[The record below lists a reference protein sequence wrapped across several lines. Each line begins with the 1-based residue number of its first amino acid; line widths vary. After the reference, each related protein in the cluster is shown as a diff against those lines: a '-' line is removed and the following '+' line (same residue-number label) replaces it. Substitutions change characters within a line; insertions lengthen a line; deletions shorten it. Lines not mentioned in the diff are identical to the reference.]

1 LNTVREQN
9 NVRRELLVLNFKSID
24 DLPLLQVLFDDL
36 IQIIIINIGVPR
48 LFGVNHHHRTL
59 LATVQTTGVIDAYL
73 ALATQ
78 AELFAALF
86 YVIAGFLCAALIT
99 GLALATSQVGT
110 EKHMVLV
117 IGHTLSPLNGITHY
131 ISMTSPSVAAAL
143 KEADRCVKC
152 GLCLPHC
159 PTYQLSNNESES
171 PRGRIALVDGLLRGR
186 LKPDAALKAHIDSC
200 LLCRKCETA
209 CPSKVDYHLV
219 LDIAREQLGGNS
231 RFAKQLAQPK
241 RMRWLSRLGRWLPSI
256 HPLLKL
262 NKALPEGG
270 DPPKP
275 GVYSA
280 NRPSIGK
287 VGLLTG
293 CATSVY
299 QGGTLR
305 AAIKLLNA
313 VGYVVV
319 VKESAGCC
327 GALAKHSGDHELA
340 EQLINA
346 NEAAFKHVDS
356 VISIATGC
364 SSYLKEEANFEADDI
379 IGFLANSE
387 TWSELSF
394 KPLPMTVGLHRPCSQ
409 NNVLKE
415 QKALDRLLASIPE
428 LSIVELNA
436 KVNCCGAAGDYM
448 LNHSD
453 KAKTLRQ
460 PILDNANAQALDAVI
475 SSNVGCAMHI
485 AEGLDNPAVPVIHPI
500 ILLAQQ
506 LEPH

>member
-1 LNTVREQN
+1 M
-9 NVRRELLVLNFKSID
+9 I
-24 DLPLLQVLFDDL
+24 
-36 IQIIIINIGVPR
+36 
-48 LFGVNHHHRTL
+48 
-59 LATVQTTGVIDAYL
+59 
-73 ALATQ
+73 
-78 AELFAALF
+78 
-86 YVIAGFLCAALIT
+86 
-99 GLALATSQVGT
+99 
-110 EKHMVLV
+110 
-117 IGHTLSPLNGITHY
+117 
-131 ISMTSPSVAAAL
+131 SPSVVAAL

-159 PTYQLSNNESES
+159 PTYQLSSNESES

-186 LKPDAALKAHIDSC
+186 LKPDIALKAHIDTC

-209 CPSKVDYHLV
+209 CPSKVDYHSV
-219 LDIAREQLGGNS
+219 IDTAREHLGGSS
-231 RFAKQLAQPK
+231 RFAKQLANPK

-270 DPPKP
+270 NPPKP

-305 AAIKLLNA
+305 AATKLLNA

-319 VKESAGCC
+319 VKESTGCC
-327 GALAKHSGDHELA
+327 GALAKHSGDSALA
-340 EQLINA
+340 STLMAANA
-346 NEAAFKHVDS
+346 TAFKQVDVVVS
-356 VISIATGC
+356 VATGC
-364 SSYLKEEANFEADDI
+364 SSYLKEEADFNAEDI
-379 IGFLANSE
+379 IGLLADS
-387 TWSELSF
+387 TARAELSF

-415 QKALDRLLASIPE
+415 QKALDRLLASIPQ

-448 LNHSD
+448 LNHPD
-453 KAKTLRQ
+453 KAKALRQ
-460 PILDNANAQALDAVI
+460 PILNNANAQSLNAVI

-485 AEGLDNPAVPVIHPI
+485 AEGLDNPSIPVIHPI

-506 LEPH
+506 LEPLAQER

>member
-1 LNTVREQN
+1 
-9 NVRRELLVLNFKSID
+9 
-24 DLPLLQVLFDDL
+24 
-36 IQIIIINIGVPR
+36 
-48 LFGVNHHHRTL
+48 
-59 LATVQTTGVIDAYL
+59 
-73 ALATQ
+73 
-78 AELFAALF
+78 
-86 YVIAGFLCAALIT
+86 
-99 GLALATSQVGT
+99 
-110 EKHMVLV
+110 
-117 IGHTLSPLNGITHY
+117 
-131 ISMTSPSVAAAL
+131 MTSPSAAAAL

-159 PTYQLSNNESES
+159 PTYQLSSNESES

-186 LKPDAALKAHIDSC
+186 LKPDATLKAHIDSC

-219 LDIAREQLGGNS
+219 IDTAREQLDGNS
-231 RFAKQLAQPK
+231 AFAKQLAKPK
-241 RMRWLSRLGRWLPSI
+241 RMRLLSLLGRWLPSV

-270 DPPKP
+270 DPPRV

-287 VGLLTG
+287 VGILTG
-293 CATSVY
+293 CATSIY

-313 VGYVVV
+313 LGYVVV
-319 VKESAGCC
+319 VKDSAGCC
-327 GALAKHSGDHELA
+327 GALAKHSGDRELA
-340 EQLINA
+340 EQLMSA
-346 NEAAFKHVDS
+346 NKTAFKHVDA

-364 SSYLKEEANFEADDI
+364 SGYLKEEANFEANDI

-387 TWSELSF
+387 TWPELSF
-394 KPLPMTVGLHRPCSQ
+394 KPLKMHVGLHRPCSQ

-415 QKALDRLLASIPE
+415 QNAFDALLSSIPG
-428 LSIVELNA
+428 LHVTELNPN
-436 KVNCCGAAGDYM
+436 VNCCGAAGDYM
-448 LNHSD
+448 LSHAAD
-453 KAKTLRQ
+453 AKKLRQ
-460 PILDNANAQALDAVI
+460 PILDNAAQQPLDAVI

-485 AEGLDNPAVPVIHPI
+485 AEGLDNPSIPVIHPI

-506 LEPH
+506 LEPLAQER

>member
-1 LNTVREQN
+1 MPPPNAQDTLY
-9 NVRRELLVLNFKSID
+9 LVD
-24 DLPLLQVLFDDL
+24 
-36 IQIIIINIGVPR
+36 
-48 LFGVNHHHRTL
+48 H
-59 LATVQTTGVIDAYL
+59 
-73 ALATQ
+73 
-78 AELFAALF
+78 
-86 YVIAGFLCAALIT
+86 
-99 GLALATSQVGT
+99 
-110 EKHMVLV
+110 
-117 IGHTLSPLNGITHY
+117 
-131 ISMTSPSVAAAL
+131 
-143 KEADRCVKC
+143 CVKC

-159 PTYQLSNNESES
+159 PTYQLSSNESES

-186 LKPDAALKAHIDSC
+186 LKPDTALKAHIDSC

-209 CPSKVDYHLV
+209 CPSKVNYHSA
-219 LDIAREQLGGNS
+219 IYTAREQLSGS
-231 RFAKQLAQPK
+231 SAFAKQLAKPK
-241 RMRWLSRLGRWLPSI
+241 RMRWLRRLGRWLPSV

-270 DPPKP
+270 NPPKA

-293 CATSVY
+293 CATSIY

-313 VGYVVV
+313 LGYVVV

-327 GALAKHSGDHELA
+327 GALAKHSGDRKLA
-340 EQLINA
+340 EQLMSV
-346 NEAAFKHVDS
+346 NEAAFKHVDA

-379 IGFLANSE
+379 VGFLAKCDS
-387 TWSELSF
+387 WSELSF
-394 KPLPMTVGLHRPCSQ
+394 MPLKMHVGLHRPCSQ

-415 QKALDRLLASIPE
+415 QKALDTLLSSIPG
-428 LSIVELNA
+428 LNITELNPIG
-436 KVNCCGAAGDYM
+436 NCCGAAGDYM
-448 LNHSD
+448 LSHAAD
-453 KAKTLRQ
+453 AKKLRQ
-460 PILDNANAQALDAVI
+460 PILDNAAQQPLDAVI

-485 AEGLDNPAVPVIHPI
+485 AEGLDNPSTPVLHPI

>member
-1 LNTVREQN
+1 
-9 NVRRELLVLNFKSID
+9 
-24 DLPLLQVLFDDL
+24 
-36 IQIIIINIGVPR
+36 
-48 LFGVNHHHRTL
+48 
-59 LATVQTTGVIDAYL
+59 
-73 ALATQ
+73 
-78 AELFAALF
+78 
-86 YVIAGFLCAALIT
+86 
-99 GLALATSQVGT
+99 
-110 EKHMVLV
+110 
-117 IGHTLSPLNGITHY
+117 
-131 ISMTSPSVAAAL
+131 MTSPSVAAAL

-159 PTYQLSNNESES
+159 PTYQLSSNESES

-186 LKPDAALKAHIDSC
+186 LKPDAVLKAHIDSC

-209 CPSKVDYHLV
+209 CPSKVDYHSV
-219 LDIAREQLGGNS
+219 LDTAREQLDGSS
-231 RFAKQLAQPK
+231 RFAKQLANPT
-241 RMRWLSRLGRWLPSI
+241 RMRLLSRLGRWLPSI

-270 DPPKP
+270 NPPKP

-293 CATSVY
+293 CATSIY

-327 GALAKHSGDHELA
+327 GALAKHSGDSTLA
-340 EQLINA
+340 NTLMTANA
-346 NEAAFKHVDS
+346 AAFKQVDVVVS
-356 VISIATGC
+356 AATGC
-364 SSYLKEEANFEADDI
+364 SSYLKEEADFNAEDI
-379 IGFLANSE
+379 IGLLANSAG
-387 TWSELSF
+387 WAELSF
-394 KPLPMTVGLHRPCSQ
+394 KPLLMNVGLHRPCSQ

-415 QKALDRLLASIPE
+415 QKALDRLLASIPQ
-428 LSIVELNA
+428 LSIIELNT

-448 LNHSD
+448 LNHPD
-453 KAKTLRQ
+453 KAKALRQ
-460 PILDNANAQALDAVI
+460 PILENANAQALDTVI

>member
-1 LNTVREQN
+1 
-9 NVRRELLVLNFKSID
+9 
-24 DLPLLQVLFDDL
+24 
-36 IQIIIINIGVPR
+36 
-48 LFGVNHHHRTL
+48 
-59 LATVQTTGVIDAYL
+59 
-73 ALATQ
+73 
-78 AELFAALF
+78 
-86 YVIAGFLCAALIT
+86 
-99 GLALATSQVGT
+99 
-110 EKHMVLV
+110 
-117 IGHTLSPLNGITHY
+117 
-131 ISMTSPSVAAAL
+131 MTSPSVAAAL

-159 PTYQLSNNESES
+159 PTYQLSSNESES
-171 PRGRIALVDGLLRGR
+171 PRGRIALVDGLLRGH
-186 LKPDAALKAHIDSC
+186 LKPDATLKAHINSC

-209 CPSKVDYHLV
+209 CPSKVDYHSV
-219 LDIAREQLGGNS
+219 IDTAREQLGGS
-231 RFAKQLAQPK
+231 SAFANQLAKPK

-270 DPPKP
+270 NSPKP

-319 VKESAGCC
+319 VKDSAGCC
-327 GALAKHSGDHELA
+327 GALAKHSGDDALA
-340 EQLINA
+340 NTLMTANA
-346 NEAAFKHVDS
+346 AAFKQVDVVVS
-356 VISIATGC
+356 VATGC
-364 SSYLKEEANFEADDI
+364 SSYLKERADFNAEDI
-379 IGFLANSE
+379 IGLLANSAA
-387 TWSELSF
+387 WAELSF

-415 QKALDRLLASIPE
+415 QKALDASLSSIPS
-428 LSIVELNA
+428 LNITELNP
-436 KVNCCGAAGDYM
+436 KGNCCGAAGDYM
-448 LNHSD
+448 LSHAAD
-453 KAKTLRQ
+453 AKKLRQ
-460 PILDNANAQALDAVI
+460 PILDNATQQPLDAVI

>member
-1 LNTVREQN
+1 
-9 NVRRELLVLNFKSID
+9 
-24 DLPLLQVLFDDL
+24 
-36 IQIIIINIGVPR
+36 
-48 LFGVNHHHRTL
+48 
-59 LATVQTTGVIDAYL
+59 
-73 ALATQ
+73 
-78 AELFAALF
+78 
-86 YVIAGFLCAALIT
+86 
-99 GLALATSQVGT
+99 
-110 EKHMVLV
+110 
-117 IGHTLSPLNGITHY
+117 
-131 ISMTSPSVAAAL
+131 MTSLSAAAAL

-159 PTYQLSNNESES
+159 PTYQLSSNESES

-186 LKPDAALKAHIDSC
+186 LKPDAALKAHIASC

-209 CPSKVDYHLV
+209 CPSKVDYHSV
-219 LDIAREQLGGNS
+219 IDSAREQLGGS
-231 RFAKQLAQPK
+231 SVFAKQLAQPK
-241 RMRWLSRLGRWLPSI
+241 RMRLLSRIGRWLPSV

-270 DPPKP
+270 DPPKA

-293 CATSVY
+293 CATSIY

-305 AAIKLLNA
+305 AAIKLFNA
-313 VGYVVV
+313 LGYVVV

-327 GALAKHSGDHELA
+327 GALAKHSGDRELA
-340 EQLINA
+340 EQLMNA

-364 SSYLKEEANFEADDI
+364 SSYLKEEANFEAEDVV
-379 IGFLANSE
+379 GFLANSE
-387 TWSELSF
+387 TWAELAF
-394 KPLPMTVGLHRPCSQ
+394 KPLKMNVGLHRPCSQ

-415 QKALDRLLASIPE
+415 QNALDALLSSIPE
-428 LSIVELNA
+428 LNITELNP
-436 KVNCCGAAGDYM
+436 KGNCCGAAGDYM
-448 LNHSD
+448 LSHAAD
-453 KAKTLRQ
+453 AKKLRQ
-460 PILDNANAQALDAVI
+460 PILDNASQQPLDAVI

-485 AEGLDNPAVPVIHPI
+485 AEGLDNPSIPVIHPI

-506 LEPH
+506 LEPLAQER

>member
-1 LNTVREQN
+1 
-9 NVRRELLVLNFKSID
+9 
-24 DLPLLQVLFDDL
+24 
-36 IQIIIINIGVPR
+36 
-48 LFGVNHHHRTL
+48 
-59 LATVQTTGVIDAYL
+59 
-73 ALATQ
+73 
-78 AELFAALF
+78 
-86 YVIAGFLCAALIT
+86 
-99 GLALATSQVGT
+99 
-110 EKHMVLV
+110 
-117 IGHTLSPLNGITHY
+117 
-131 ISMTSPSVAAAL
+131 MTSSSAAAAL

-159 PTYQLSNNESES
+159 PTYQLSSNESES

-186 LKPDAALKAHIDSC
+186 LKPDATLKAHIDSC

-209 CPSKVDYHLV
+209 CPSKVDYHSV
-219 LDIAREQLGGNS
+219 IDTAREQLGGS
-231 RFAKQLAQPK
+231 SAFAKQLAQPK
-241 RMRWLSRLGRWLPSI
+241 RMRLLSRIGRWLPSV

-270 DPPKP
+270 DPPKA

-293 CATSVY
+293 CATSIY

-305 AAIKLLNA
+305 AAIKLVNTL
-313 VGYVVV
+313 GYVVV

-327 GALAKHSGDHELA
+327 GALAKHSADHKLA
-340 EQLINA
+340 EQLMNA
-346 NEAAFKHVDS
+346 NETAFKHVDS

-379 IGFLANSE
+379 VGFLAKSE
-387 TWSELSF
+387 AWSELSF
-394 KPLPMTVGLHRPCSQ
+394 MPLKMNVGLHRPCSQ

-415 QKALDRLLASIPE
+415 QKALDALLSSIPG
-428 LSIVELNA
+428 LNITELNP
-436 KVNCCGAAGDYM
+436 KGNCCGAAGDYM
-448 LNHSD
+448 LSHAAD
-453 KAKTLRQ
+453 AKKLHQ
-460 PILDNANAQALDAVI
+460 PILDNATQQPLDAVI

-485 AEGLDNPAVPVIHPI
+485 AEGLDNPSIPVLHPI

-506 LEPH
+506 LEPLAQER